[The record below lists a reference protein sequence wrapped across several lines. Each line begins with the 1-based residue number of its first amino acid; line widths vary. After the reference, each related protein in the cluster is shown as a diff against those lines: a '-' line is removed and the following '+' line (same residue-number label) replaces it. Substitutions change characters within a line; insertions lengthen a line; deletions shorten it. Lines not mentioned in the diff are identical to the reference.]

1 MSVLEDWMDA
11 ACRELDLDR
20 GDIDRDL
27 VLDLARDVAHGV
39 ARPGAPLTAYLL
51 GLAVGRGAPARD
63 AAARL
68 TDLAEGWAAGS
79 GPVAA
84 AAQRP
89 PADDVPPSGGERV
102 LDEA

>member
-11 ACRELDLDR
+11 ACRELGLDR

-68 TDLAEGWAAGS
+68 TELAEGWG
-79 GPVAA
+79 AA
-84 AAQRP
+84 AEP
-89 PADDVPPSGGERV
+89 GPAPDDVPRPAAEPV
-102 LDEA
+102 LDEI